1 MPKERFD
8 VRTSFGKEGCVRETH
23 QGFPV
28 PLKSGKSLKGF
39 CLLAHKAG
47 FRLVC
52 KQGGTVELYASPL
65 TKTGVRRF
73 VLPQGRKDRRRKGD
87 ITMSEEI
94 KEFSFENEEYRQ
106 TYWHTCSHIMAQA
119 VKRLWPEVKLAIGP
133 SIKEGWYY
141 DMDAPFAFTPE
152 HMTEI
157 EAEMRKICKE
167 KLKLERFELPRE
179 EAIKFMEE
187 KGEPYKVELI
197 QDLPEDAPISFY
209 KQGEFTDLCAGPH
222 LDSTGRVKG
231 NAIKLLACNAAY
243 WRGDSNRETLQRIYG
258 IAFPKKE
265 ELDAYLERIE
275 EAKRRDHR
283 KLGKELGLF
292 AFRDEAPGFPFYL
305 PKGMVL
311 KNTLIDY
318 WRQVH
323 KKWNYVEIS
332 TPQIMKRTLWETSGH
347 WDHYK
352 DNMYTTVI
360 DGEDFAIKP
369 MNCPGSILVYEL
381 EPHSYRDLPL
391 RYGELGLVHRH
402 ELSGA
407 LHGMFRVRCF
417 TQDDAHILLAK
428 DQIKDEVIRIA
439 RLFDEVYSLFGLP
452 YKIELS
458 TMPED
463 HIGTREDWE
472 KAENAL
478 ADAITSIGK
487 EYVVNPGDGAFYGP
501 KLDFHIQDS
510 LGRTWQCGTIQ
521 LDYQLPGRFDLEYTT
536 SDGGKDV
543 PVMIH
548 RVVFGSIER
557 FIGIITEHFAGAF
570 PAWLAPVQVKI
581 LPVTD
586 RALDYAKDLSDALD
600 GQGFRVEVDDRNE
613 KIGKKIREA
622 TLEKVPYM
630 IVVGDRDMENKTVS
644 VRTRAGEDLGAMSLE
659 DFTAKLKEVVDSKV
673 IQ

>member
-1 MPKERFD
+1 M
-8 VRTSFGKEGCVRETH
+8 
-23 QGFPV
+23 
-28 PLKSGKSLKGF
+28 
-39 CLLAHKAG
+39 A
-47 FRLVC
+47 
-52 KQGGTVELYASPL
+52 
-65 TKTGVRRF
+65 
-73 VLPQGRKDRRRKGD
+73 
-87 ITMSEEI
+87 EENNQYT
-94 KEFSFENEEYRQ
+94 FENETYRK
-106 TYWHTCSHIMAQA
+106 TYWQTCSHILAQA
-119 VKRLWPEVKLAIGP
+119 VKRLYPEVKLAIGP
-133 SIKEGWYY
+133 SIDEGFYY
-141 DMDAPFAFTPE
+141 DMDSPFPFTPE
-152 HMTEI
+152 IMEKI
-157 EAEMRKICKE
+157 EGEMRKICKE

-179 EAIKFMEE
+179 EALKFMEE

-197 QDLPEDAPISFY
+197 QDLPEDAHISFY
-209 KQGEFTDLCAGPH
+209 RQGEFTDLCAGPH

-231 NAIKLLACNAAY
+231 NAIKLTACNAAY

-258 IAFPKKE
+258 IAFPKKD
-265 ELDAYLERIE
+265 ELDAYLQRIE
-275 EAKRRDHR
+275 EAKKRDHR

-323 KKWNYVEIS
+323 KKWEYKEIA
-332 TPQIMKRTLWETSGH
+332 TPQIMRRTLWETSGH

-360 DGEDFAIKP
+360 DEEDFAIKP

-391 RYGELGLVHRH
+391 RYGELGIVHRH

-417 TQDDAHILLAK
+417 TQDDAHILLAQE
-428 DQIKDEVIRIA
+428 QIKDEVIRIA

-458 TMPED
+458 TMPDD
-463 HIGTREDWE
+463 HIGSVEDWE
-472 KAENAL
+472 VATKAL

-487 EYVVNPGDGAFYGP
+487 SYEVNEGDGAFYGP

-521 LDYQLPGRFDLEYTT
+521 LDYQLPGRFDLEYIGA
-536 SDGGKDV
+536 DGEKHC

-557 FIGIITEHFAGAF
+557 FIGVITEHFAGAF
-570 PAWLAPVQVKI
+570 PTWLAPVQVKV
-581 LPVTD
+581 LPITD
-586 RALDYAKDLSDALD
+586 RAADYADCVAKRLDAA
-600 GQGFRVEVDDRNE
+600 GFRVETDRRNE

-622 TLEKVPYM
+622 QLEKVPYM
-630 IVVGDRDMENKTVS
+630 LVVGDKEAESGQVA
-644 VRTRAGEDLGAMSLE
+644 VRTRAGGDQGVMALDAFL
-659 DFTAKLKEVVDSKV
+659 AALKEEVDTKA
-673 IQ
+673 IR

>member
-1 MPKERFD
+1 MADEN
-8 VRTSFGKEGCVRETH
+8 
-23 QGFPV
+23 
-28 PLKSGKSLKGF
+28 
-39 CLLAHKAG
+39 
-47 FRLVC
+47 
-52 KQGGTVELYASPL
+52 LY
-65 TKTGVRRF
+65 T
-73 VLPQGRKDRRRKGD
+73 
-87 ITMSEEI
+87 
-94 KEFSFENEEYRQ
+94 FENPDYKK
-106 TYWHTCSHIMAQA
+106 TYWHTCSHVLAQA
-119 VKRLWPEVKLAIGP
+119 MKRLHPEVKLAIGP
-133 SIKEGWYY
+133 AIENGFYY
-141 DMDAPFAFTPE
+141 DFDTPE
-152 HMTEI
+152 PFSETQLAEL

-167 KLKLERFELPRE
+167 KLKLERFELPRA
-179 EAIKFMEE
+179 EAVKFMEE
-187 KGEPYKVELI
+187 REEPYKVELI
-197 QDLPEDAPISFY
+197 NDLPEDATISFY

-222 LDSTGRVKG
+222 LDSTGRIKG
-231 NAIKLLACNAAY
+231 NGIKLTACNAAY
-243 WRGDSNRETLQRIYG
+243 WRGDSNRQTLQRIYG

-265 ELDAYLERIE
+265 QLDEYLAKIE

-673 IQ
+673 LQ

>member
-65 TKTGVRRF
+65 IKTGVRRF
-73 VLPQGRKDRRRKGD
+73 LFCPGRKHRQRKGD
-87 ITMSEEI
+87 SIMSEEN

-133 SIKEGWYY
+133 AIKEGWYY

-152 HMTEI
+152 HMAEI

-167 KLKLERFELPRE
+167 KLKLERFELPRA
-179 EAIKFMEE
+179 EAIQFMKE

-197 QDLPEDAPISFY
+197 EDLPEDAHISFY

-231 NAIKLLACNAAY
+231 NAIKLLSCNAAY

-283 KLGKELGLF
+283 KLGRELGLF

-439 RLFDEVYSLFGLP
+439 QLFDEVYSLFGLP

-458 TMPED
+458 TMPDD

-659 DFTAKLKEVVDSKV
+659 DFTAKLKEVVDSKA